1 VGRYNLRD
9 VIGHDDISPGRKSD
23 PGPAFPMDSF
33 RSRIFGRRED
43 EMPEYY
49 ALAALNI
56 RTGPGTR
63 HEALPGSPL
72 PPGTRMQ
79 VIRAQDSWRLVDVL
93 DVVNGIDD
101 LEGWVHSRFI
111 ANAPRTARAA
121 EGDAI
126 EVVIQ

>member
-1 VGRYNLRD
+1 
-9 VIGHDDISPGRKSD
+9 
-23 PGPAFPMDSF
+23 
-33 RSRIFGRRED
+33 
-43 EMPEYY
+43 
-49 ALAALNI
+49 
-56 RTGPGTR
+56 
-63 HEALPGSPL
+63 
-72 PPGTRMQ
+72 MQ